1 MKRETPLQQQNLVIL
16 LGNFIFELVI
26 LNAYEVPC
34 KKEKLYFFT
43 KNALYE

>member
-16 LGNFIFELVI
+16 LGNFIFELVK